1 MKQIDDHLEQN
12 NLQEPLQSAYRANHS
27 TETALVKIVN
37 DLRCEVDSE
46 KCVLLVMLDMSAAFD
61 TVEHATLLTRL
72 EHDFGIVGSVKQ
84 WLHSYFT
91 GRSQRVTIQGT
102 LSEPRGMTCGMPQGS
117 IIGPKGSP
125 PYICVAHLRHR

>member
-1 MKQIDDHLEQN
+1 M
-12 NLQEPLQSAYRANHS
+12 
-27 TETALVKIVN
+27 KIVN

-84 WLHSYFT
+84 
-91 GRSQRVTIQGT
+91 
-102 LSEPRGMTCGMPQGS
+102 
-117 IIGPKGSP
+117 
-125 PYICVAHLRHR
+125 